1 MNISEFERCK
11 PKKTMKAIND
21 SIAKYQNY
29 IGEIDA
35 IMDESDA
42 ICIDIYSEI
51 LNDLENIKK
60 VFLTGL

>member
-1 MNISEFERCK
+1 MNISEFERRK

-21 SIAKYQNY
+21 SIVKYQNY
-29 IGEIDA
+29 ISEIDSV
-35 IMDESDA
+35 MDESDA

-60 VFLTGL
+60 VFLTGS